1 VARPTPR
8 PLAVEAP
15 ADAPYVSFSR
25 DDWAKLRASTPLS
38 LSEDDLRELRGR
50 SEVVSLEEV
59 ADVHVPMSRL
69 LNLSVAAT
77 RGLHEAM
84 AAFLGEPVAAPFVV
98 GLAGSVAVG
107 KSTIARILQRLLS
120 RWPESPR
127 VDLVA
132 TDGFLY
138 PNAVLEERGLMRR
151 KGFPESYDRRTLL
164 RFVSDVKA
172 GRDEVSAPVYSH
184 LAYDIVPGERQVVR
198 RPDILIL
205 EGLNVLQS
213 ASLRPGGPQA
223 FVSDF
228 FDFSIYVDA
237 DERDIERWYVERFL
251 NLRETIFRDPASY
264 FRRYADLT
272 DSEAVATARE
282 IWRDINGA
290 NLRANIVPTRERA
303 RLILEKGPDHAVR
316 RVLLRR
322 L

>member
-1 VARPTPR
+1 VARSAPDVSPTTS
-8 PLAVEAP
+8 
-15 ADAPYVSFSR
+15 ADSPYVSFSR
-25 DDWAKLRASTPLS
+25 GGWARLRASTPLS

-50 SEVVSLEEV
+50 NEVVSLDEV
-59 ADVHVPMSRL
+59 ADVYVPLSRL

-77 RGLHEAM
+77 HGLHEAM

-127 VDLVA
+127 VDLVT
-132 TDGFLY
+132 TDGFLFS
-138 PNAVLEERGLMRR
+138 NDVLQAQGLMQR
-151 KGFPESYDRRTLL
+151 KGFPESYDRRALV

-172 GRDEVSAPVYSH
+172 GAAEVSAPVYSH

-213 ASLRPGGPQA
+213 GSLRAGRGPHA

-237 DERDIERWYVERFL
+237 EERDVERWYVDRFM
-251 NLRETIFRDPASY
+251 NLRETVFRDPASY
-264 FRRYADLT
+264 FRRYAELSDG
-272 DSEAVATARE
+272 DAEATARG
-282 IWRDINGA
+282 IWHDINGA
-290 NLRANIVPTRERA
+290 NLRENIAPTRERA